1 MNIASIGLGLIGG
14 SFALS
19 VKKYFPE
26 SKVYGQDKNPE
37 HLNKAL
43 ELSIIDEIL
52 ENDNIATM
60 DVVIISIPVDKANM
74 LIKDI
79 LDKVHS
85 KALIMDMGSTKGEL
99 CAAITNHPKRNQFL
113 AAHPIAGTEF
123 SGPEAAF
130 SSLFDN
136 KTMIFCD
143 VEATQSHLVELAKR
157 LISPLKM
164 TIKFMGAKD
173 HDKHLAY
180 VSHLS
185 HISSFMLGK
194 TVLQVEQNDKTIFDL
209 AGSGFA
215 STVRLAKSNPVTW
228 TAIFKENQAEVVQAL
243 EQYIQNLKS
252 FKEHLETQNYTEIQQ
267 QLVNANELKPILN
280 GILKK
285 ESHGNQ

>member
-1 MNIASIGLGLIGG
+1 MKVASIGLGLIGG

-19 VKKYFPE
+19 LKKNFDE
-26 SKVYGQDKNPE
+26 IQLYGMDKNPK
-37 HLNKAL
+37 HLQKAL
-43 ELSIIDEIL
+43 QLNIIDKALSDEDVI
-52 ENDNIATM
+52 EM
-60 DVVIISIPVDKANM
+60 DLIVVSIPVDKANSV
-74 LIKDI
+74 IQDV
-79 LDKVHS
+79 LDKVHP
-85 KALIMDMGSTKGEL
+85 KALVMDMGSTKGKL
-99 CAAITNHPKRNQFL
+99 CKAIAEHPKRDQFL

-130 SSLFDN
+130 SLLFEK

-143 VEATQSHLVELAKR
+143 VEASRPELLDMALS
-157 LISPLKM
+157 LIAPLEM
-164 TIKFMGAKD
+164 SIKYMGAQD

-215 STVRLAKSNPVTW
+215 STVRLAKSNPTTW
-228 TAIFKENQAEVVQAL
+228 TAIFKENQNEVLQAL
-243 EQYIQNLKS
+243 EEYIQNLKA
-252 FKEHLETQNYTEIQQ
+252 FQNQLETQNYSEIHQ
-267 QLVNANELKPILN
+267 QLANANELKPILN

-285 ESHGNQ
+285 ESHGN

>member
-1 MNIASIGLGLIGG
+1 MKVVSIGLGLIGG

-19 VKKYFPE
+19 LKKHFPE
-26 SKVYGQDKNPE
+26 IKRFGIDNNPE
-37 HLNKAL
+37 HLEKAL
-43 ELSIIDEIL
+43 ELNIIDEAL
-52 ENDNIATM
+52 KEEELSQM
-60 DVVIISIPVDKANM
+60 DVVVVSIPVDKASSVIQN
-74 LIKDI
+74 I
-79 LDKVHS
+79 LNQVHP
-85 KALIMDMGSTKGEL
+85 KALVMDMGSTKGEL
-99 CAAITNHPKRNQFL
+99 CHAISQHPRRHQFL

-130 SSLFDN
+130 SSLFQN

-143 VEATQSHLVELAKR
+143 VEATESSLLELAKS
-157 LISPLKM
+157 LLAPLVMSLKY
-164 TIKFMGAKD
+164 MGAKE

-194 TVLQVEQNDKTIFDL
+194 TVLQVEENDKTIFDL

-228 TAIFKENQAEVVQAL
+228 TAIFKENQEEVLQAL
-243 EQYIQNLKS
+243 EEYIQNLKT
-252 FKEHLETQNYTEIQQ
+252 FQNQLQTQNYSDIQQ
-267 QLVNANELKPILN
+267 QLENANELKPILN

-285 ESHGNQ
+285 EDYGN